1 MSLSPTSPVFL
12 TVRDTAA
19 LLRTTPKAI
28 YTLIER
34 GRLPAVRRLHRR
46 VLIDRAELLRSL
58 DHNRTPSLEEKKR

>member
-1 MSLSPTSPVFL
+1 MSISPTLPLFL
-12 TVRDTAA
+12 TVRETAV

-34 GRLPAVRRLHRR
+34 GRLRGVRRLHRR

-58 DHNRTPSLEEKKR
+58 DHNRTPSPEEYRR